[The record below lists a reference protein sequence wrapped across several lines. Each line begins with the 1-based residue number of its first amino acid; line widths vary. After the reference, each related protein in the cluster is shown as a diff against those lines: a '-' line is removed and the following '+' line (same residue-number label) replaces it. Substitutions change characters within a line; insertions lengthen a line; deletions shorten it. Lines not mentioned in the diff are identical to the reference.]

1 MDIFLVKCCEQTR
14 ILIEDHIEMNY
25 FNRFFFMEAR
35 FCLRIKIKKAIE
47 TLFFIISNS
56 DPPPLHLQVYN
67 SQCGLVFAYK
77 THQCDIEICMYRVLQ
92 HLTLLTCSGFYS
104 IIAGFIQ
111 THLSTRN
118 THEWLWAGFNLSRRA
133 APGEGC
139 RWLRPHG
146 ASANSTALPNTPN
159 LEQHHSSTE
168 LCAFQ

>member
-1 MDIFLVKCCEQTR
+1 
-14 ILIEDHIEMNY
+14 
-25 FNRFFFMEAR
+25 MEAR
-35 FCLRIKIKKAIE
+35 FCLRIKKAIE
-47 TLFFIISNS
+47 TLFFIINKS
-56 DPPPLHLQVYN
+56 DPTPPPPPLQVYN

-77 THQCDIEICMYRVLQ
+77 TYQCDIEICMFRVLQ
-92 HLTLLTCSGFYS
+92 HLTLLTCSDLWELLDFYS

-111 THLSTRN
+111 THLSTGN